1 MPTPERSAVA
11 DYRNPASLD
20 GRGFVVL
27 GAGQGI
33 GRQSA
38 HALAQTGASV
48 LCVDREI
55 DLAKAVAEEIRGAA
69 FAADV
74 TTRAGVEAV
83 FARLAPV
90 WRRAIGPR

>member
-1 MPTPERSAVA
+1 MPTPERSTVA
-11 DYRNPASLD
+11 DYRNPARLD

-38 HALAQTGASV
+38 HALAQSGARV

-55 DLAKAVAEEIRGAA
+55 DLATSRG
-69 FAADV
+69 
-74 TTRAGVEAV
+74 
-83 FARLAPV
+83 
-90 WRRAIGPR
+90 